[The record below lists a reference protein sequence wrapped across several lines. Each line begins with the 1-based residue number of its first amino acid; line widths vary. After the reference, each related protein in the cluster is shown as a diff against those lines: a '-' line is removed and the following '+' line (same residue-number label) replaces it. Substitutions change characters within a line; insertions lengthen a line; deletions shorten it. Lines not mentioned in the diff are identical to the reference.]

1 MKNLF
6 LILVFVTTLFNNY
19 LIPQKKELTV
29 EDIYSGRIFT
39 APSVRGVQ
47 WIDNGNKYSF
57 LKNDPESKTTSIFV
71 HNVETGEEDILV
83 VGSAL
88 KENEED
94 KPFIIQNY
102 KWSPDERYILFTGV
116 LPARS
121 LKTGGAFYIY
131 DVIENKFFLLADSEE
146 TQSIAQFSPNGK
158 FLGFVRSN
166 NLFVIDIESKIETQL
181 TFDGNDV
188 ILNGI
193 FDWVYEEEF
202 SIINGWEW
210 SPDSRNIAYWQLD
223 QTNVPEIKI
232 AKWDSLH
239 LNFLDMRYPKAGDK
253 NSIVKIGV
261 VNIATAKTV
270 WMNIGEEQDI
280 YIPRIQ
286 FTRNP
291 ELLSIQ
297 RLNRLQNK
305 IELLLANIN
314 SGSTNILLT
323 DTDDAWVDV
332 HDDLYFLKN
341 GRQFIWS
348 SERNGYNHLYLYSM
362 DGKFEGS
369 ITKGNFDVT
378 KLVSYDDEN
387 EILYYTSSERHP
399 TTSDLYSISL
409 DGNNKNRITQERGTN
424 SVDLS
429 TNNKYFIN
437 RFSNANSLTKTS
449 IYSIAGNLIRE
460 LTTPN
465 NSGFEEYGLSP
476 VEFLS
481 FTTTDGVELNSY
493 IIKPA
498 NFDPK
503 KKYPVLIY
511 NYSGPGS
518 QVVVDRYGGANF
530 LWHQMLAQKGYI
542 VFAVDNRG
550 TGARGSI
557 FKKITYKNLGY
568 WEAHDH
574 IEAAKYLGSLNYID
588 KERIGIWGWSY
599 GGYMALLTLFKGAD
613 YFKAGVSVAPVTH
626 WKFYDTI
633 YTERFMQT
641 PQLNPEGYEESSPL
655 TYIKDYKGKLLL
667 IHGTADDNV
676 HFQNAV
682 VMVDELI
689 KNNKQFET
697 MFYPEKDHGIYGGNT
712 RVQLFNM
719 ITNFILNNL

>member
-1 MKNLF
+1 MKHF
-6 LILVFVTTLFNNY
+6 TFILILILALVNINS
-19 LIPQKKELTV
+19 QKKELTV
-29 EDIYSGRIFT
+29 EDIYSGRIFS
-39 APSVRGVQ
+39 APGIRGVI

-57 LKNDPESKTTSIFV
+57 LKSDPETKTVSIFTHDV
-71 HNVETGEEDILV
+71 LSGEEKILV
-83 VGSAL
+83 PGTAL
-88 KENEED
+88 KENEDD

-102 KWSPDERYILFTGV
+102 KWSTDERYILFTGV

-131 DVIENKFFLLADSEE
+131 DLKDKKFFLLADSEE
-146 TQSIAQFSPNGK
+146 PQSIAQFSPDGK
-158 FLGFVRSN
+158 MLGFVRSN
-166 NLFVIDIESKIETQL
+166 NLFVIDIETKTETQL
-181 TFDGNDV
+181 TFDGNDL

-202 SIINGWEW
+202 SIINGWQW
-210 SPDSRNIAYWQLD
+210 SPDSRNIAFWQLD
-223 QTNVPEIKI
+223 QSDVPEIKI

-239 LNFLDMRYPKAGDK
+239 LNFHDMRYPKAGDK
-253 NSIVKIGV
+253 NSKVKIGV
-261 VNIATAKTV
+261 VNISTAKTN
-270 WMNIGEEQDI
+270 WMDIGSEEDI
-280 YIPRIQ
+280 YIPRIN
-286 FTRNP
+286 FTHNP
-291 ELLSIQ
+291 EILSIQ

-305 IELLLANIN
+305 LELLLVDVNAGKSNI
-314 SGSTNILLT
+314 ILT
-323 DTDDAWVDV
+323 ETDDAWVDV
-332 HDDLYFLKN
+332 HDDLFFLKN
-341 GRQFIWS
+341 GKEFIWS
-348 SERNGYNHLYLYSM
+348 SEKDGYNHFYLYSL
-362 DGKFEGS
+362 DGKLINQ
-369 ITKGNFDVT
+369 ITKGNFDV
-378 KLVSYDDEN
+378 KSMHGIDEEN
-387 EILYYTSSERHP
+387 RILYYSSSEVHP
-399 TTSDLYSISL
+399 SVTDLYSINL
-409 DGNNKNRITQERGTN
+409 DGKNKKRITEKRGTN

-429 TNNKYFIN
+429 INNKYFIN
-437 RFSNANSLTKTS
+437 RFSNSSSLTSTQLFNS
-449 IYSIAGNLIRE
+449 DGSLIRE
-460 LTTPN
+460 LTTPD
-465 NSGFEEYGLSP
+465 NSFFEDYGLSP

-481 FTTTDGVELNSY
+481 FTTSDGVELNSY
-493 IIKPA
+493 IIKPS
-498 NFDPK
+498 NFDAS

-542 VFAVDNRG
+542 IFAVDNRG
-550 TGARGSI
+550 TGARGRD
-557 FKKITYKNLGY
+557 FKKVTYKNLGY

-574 IEAAKYLGSLNYID
+574 IEAAKYLLSLGYVD
-588 KERIGIWGWSY
+588 KDRIGIWGWSY

-655 TYIKDYKGKLLL
+655 TYIKDFKGKLLL

-697 MFYPEKDHGIYGGNT
+697 MFYPEKDHGIFGGNT
-712 RVQLFNM
+712 RIHLFNM

>member
-1 MKNLF
+1 MKYF
-6 LILVFVTTLFNNY
+6 SFTLILILSFISININS
-19 LIPQKKELTV
+19 QKKELTV
-29 EDIYSGRIFT
+29 EEIYSGRIFS
-39 APSVRGVQ
+39 APGVRGVN

-57 LKNDPESKTTSIFV
+57 LKNDPETKTVSIFT
-71 HNVETGEEDILV
+71 HNVLTGEEKVLIP
-83 VGSAL
+83 GTAL

-102 KWSPDERYILFTGV
+102 KWSKDERYILFTGV

-131 DVIENKFFLLADSEE
+131 DLREKKFFLLADSEE
-146 TQSIAQFSPNGK
+146 PQSIAQFSPDGK
-158 FLGFVRSN
+158 MLGFVRSN
-166 NLFVIDIESKIETQL
+166 NLFVIDIETKTETQL
-181 TFDGNDV
+181 TFDGNDL

-202 SIINGWEW
+202 SIINGWQW
-210 SPDSRNIAYWQLD
+210 SPDSRNIAFWRLD
-223 QTNVPEIKI
+223 QSEVPEIKI
-232 AKWDSLH
+232 AKWETLH
-239 LNFLDMRYPKAGDK
+239 LNFHDMRYPKAGDK
-253 NSIVKIGV
+253 NSKVKIGV
-261 VNIATAKTV
+261 VNIATAKTN
-270 WMNIGEEQDI
+270 WMDIGEEEDI
-280 YIPRIQ
+280 YIPRIN

-291 ELLSIQ
+291 EILSIQ
-297 RLNRLQNK
+297 RLNRMQNK
-305 IELLLANIN
+305 LELLLADINTGKSNI
-314 SGSTNILLT
+314 ILTET
-323 DTDDAWVDV
+323 DAAWVDV
-332 HDDLYFLKN
+332 HDDLFFLKN
-341 GRQFIWS
+341 GNEFIWS
-348 SERNGYNHLYLYSM
+348 SERDGFNHFYIYSL
-362 DGKFEGS
+362 DGKLKNQ
-369 ITKGNFDVT
+369 ITKGNFDV
-378 KLVSYDDEN
+378 KNLHGIDEEN
-387 EILYYTSSERHP
+387 GILYYSSSEVHP
-399 TTSDLYSISL
+399 SVTDLYSVNL
-409 DGNNKNRITQERGTN
+409 DGKNKKRITEKRGTN

-437 RFSNANSLTKTS
+437 RFSNSNSLTSTTLFNS
-449 IYSIAGNLIRE
+449 DGSLIRE
-460 LTTPN
+460 LTTPD
-465 NSGFEEYGLSP
+465 NSFFEDYGLSP

-481 FTTTDGVELNSY
+481 FTTSDGVELNSY
-493 IIKPA
+493 IIKPS
-498 NFDPK
+498 NFDAS

-518 QVVVDRYGGANF
+518 QVVVDRYGGANY

-542 VFAVDNRG
+542 IFAVDNRG
-550 TGARGSI
+550 TGARGRD
-557 FKKITYKNLGY
+557 FKKVTYKNLGY

-574 IEAAKYLGSLNYID
+574 IEAAKYLSSLGYVD
-588 KERIGIWGWSY
+588 KDRIGIWGWSY

-641 PQLNPEGYEESSPL
+641 PQLNPEGYEVSSPL

-697 MFYPEKDHGIYGGNT
+697 MFYPEKDHGIFGGNT
-712 RVQLFNM
+712 RIHLFNM